1 MRIVLLDAGTLGKDM
16 DVSCF
21 EKFGTFTAYRA
32 TAAKDVPEHIK
43 DADIVITNKVKLT
56 SQVLAEAEHIKLI
69 CVTATGYDNVDMDY
83 ARKHGIG
90 VCNVRDYSTES
101 VAEVTLSLVLA
112 LTYRLP
118 VFDTYCKNGA
128 YTASGVQ
135 NLLEP
140 VFYELSGKTWGVY
153 GYGSIGKRVASLARA
168 FGCRVLVC
176 RKTPEE
182 GQETVSLAGLF
193 EKSDIISLHTP
204 LTDATRH
211 SVNAQI
217 LAKAAKKPILVNAAR
232 GAVVEEEA
240 VTAAVETGF
249 LSGFATDVYAEE
261 PMRADSPFMRLKE
274 KNNVIFTPHMA
285 WGAYE
290 ARVRLLEEI
299 CRNVESFLAG
309 GTRSRVDLM

>member
-1 MRIVLLDAGTLGKDM
+1 M
-16 DVSCF
+16 
-21 EKFGTFTAYRA
+21 
-32 TAAKDVPEHIK
+32 
-43 DADIVITNKVKLT
+43 
-56 SQVLAEAEHIKLI
+56 
-69 CVTATGYDNVDMDY
+69 
-83 ARKHGIG
+83 
-90 VCNVRDYSTES
+90 
-101 VAEVTLSLVLA
+101 
-112 LTYRLP
+112 
-118 VFDTYCKNGA
+118 
-128 YTASGVQ
+128 
-135 NLLEP
+135 
-140 VFYELSGKTWGVY
+140 
-153 GYGSIGKRVASLARA
+153 
-168 FGCRVLVC
+168 
-176 RKTPEE
+176 
-182 GQETVSLAGLF
+182 
-193 EKSDIISLHTP
+193 
-204 LTDATRH
+204 TDATRH